1 MKLVP
6 YIGPDGVL
14 IDGAYIKAISFC
26 KINCQ
31 KGVCLSFYRNLSKKK
46 RCQFYTCPHGMSVY
60 VSSDGCLF
68 VCMRE
73 RKTYNKRLSLHIVS
87 KENVYNPV
95 LDYDQLSNLVE
106 ISTLLDKEE
115 NKINEKKASVESI
128 SHEVKQLN
136 AQIKD
141 RSDIIL
147 QSYNLNEEGTIP
159 SSEDT
164 QKLREDIRAIFVS
177 SSMIASR
184 FSLYDYEKN
193 PKVLSQGA
201 AFPCVVYKK
210 FDKVKKI
217 LKNYMRKNIA
227 INIHG
232 KSYATIM
239 AYPSFE
245 MIPLLIIENAV
256 KYTYDATNSVE
267 ITFIEEPDNKLSVTV
282 DSYSPYCSE
291 KESELIFTKGFR
303 SKNAQRTSDGSGIG
317 LYFVKM
323 LCDLHGIEV
332 QASSDSSRVT
342 EVSGV
347 AYAPFRI
354 LLKISDTF
362 FES

>member
-6 YIGPDGVL
+6 FIRPDGLL
-14 IDGAYIKAISFC
+14 IDGVYIKAISFC
-26 KINCQ
+26 KNNCQ
-31 KGVCLSFYRNLSKKK
+31 KKTCLSFYKGLVEKNKN
-46 RCQFYTCPHGMSVY
+46 QFYTCPHGMSVY
-60 VSSDGCLF
+60 VNSDGRLFSCL
-68 VCMRE
+68 RE
-73 RKTYNKRLSLHIVS
+73 RKTYNKLLALHIAS
-87 KENVYNPV
+87 KEDVYNPI
-95 LDYDQLSNLVE
+95 LDSDQLLKLVE
-106 ISTLLDKEE
+106 ISTALDKEE
-115 NKINEKKASVESI
+115 DAIIEKRASVESI

-159 SSEDT
+159 SNDDI
-164 QKLREDIRAIFVS
+164 QKLRKEIRSIFVS

-184 FSLYDYEKN
+184 FLLYDYEKN
-193 PKVLSQGA
+193 PEVLSQGTI
-201 AFPCVVYKK
+201 FPCVVYNK
-210 FDKVKKI
+210 FYKIKKI
-217 LKNYMRKNIA
+217 LKNYKRKNVI
-227 INIHG
+227 INIYG
-232 KSYATIM
+232 NSYAQIM

-256 KYTYDATNSVE
+256 KYTYGTTNSVD
-267 ITFIEEPDNKLSVTV
+267 ITFREEPENELIITV

-291 KESELIFTKGFR
+291 QESTLIFTKGFR

-323 LCDLHGIEV
+323 LCDLHNIEV
-332 QASSDSSRVT
+332 HATSDSSKVT

-354 LLKISDTF
+354 SLRISNTF
-362 FES
+362 LES